1 MRLKRFLRSVSCCM
15 PLHRRT
21 NTTRGGA
28 HASQVRLLPAS
39 ASASMH
45 TCTCSLTATPMHYVY
60 TFSHAVL
67 YLDARTH
74 RTFLTTRTHCAHV
87 FTRCLSHLQGL
98 RVPPHSQPK
107 VYLHTRICRCA
118 PARARKRPHA
128 HVHMNTRTRAYNRTS
143 TCTQRLHISTRTHH
157 MPLPPSLRVSA
168 LLSICIY
175 ARHMHTYAN
184 VRERARQFHGIGP
197 NRLPAVRSPTTSY
210 P

>member
-1 MRLKRFLRSVSCCM
+1 MRLKRFLRSVSRCM

-98 RVPPHSQPK
+98 RVPPIHNQRCTSTRA
-107 VYLHTRICRCA
+107 YADAHLHARAGVRTPTCTCT
-118 PARARKRPHA
+118 PARAPTTVPPLA
-128 HVHMNTRTRAYNRTS
+128 HSACTYPRERITCRCPLHCGYLHSCPYVYMPA
-143 TCTQRLHISTRTHH
+143 TCTHTR
-157 MPLPPSLRVSA
+157 M
-168 LLSICIY
+168 
-175 ARHMHTYAN
+175 YAN
-184 VRERARQFHGIGP
+184 AHG
-197 NRLPAVRSPTTSY
+197 NSMV
-210 P
+210 